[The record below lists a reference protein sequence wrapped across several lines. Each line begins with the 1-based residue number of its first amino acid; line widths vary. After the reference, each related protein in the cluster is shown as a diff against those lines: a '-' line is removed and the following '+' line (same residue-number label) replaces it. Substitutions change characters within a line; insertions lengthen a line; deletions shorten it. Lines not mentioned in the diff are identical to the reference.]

1 MNFIEEFKFGQSGG
15 NKGLSLGPGLEKLS
29 RAINGLQ
36 RKMMIG
42 VASPPKTGKS
52 TFVDYAFIIQP
63 YLANLEL
70 ETQLDLRFIYF
81 SFEMDRV
88 TKEFDFA
95 AFFIFND
102 YGIEFMNLP
111 PGMYFKGQNR
121 VPLSSDLLRGRILDD
136 SGESIKLG
144 QDLTVK
150 LKDVYERRIVPLFGR
165 YDNKGKKIEPGK
177 IIFEERIEN
186 PTGLYNKM
194 LAFAGSRGEFRYSS
208 FKDAEGKVHKY
219 RESYTPNNSEELIV
233 VIYDTIRKVAPERG
247 FTVKQTVDKMLE
259 YSTIIKKLCGY
270 TFIPIIHLNRDLSN
284 TSNMTYMKD
293 RVYPTPE
300 MIKDTGNISEECNHL
315 ITLFNP
321 HDDRF
326 NLTTHFGEKLRDTQ
340 GNKIYPFLRSIHL
353 VESRQVVYPQHFR
366 VQMKGNLKNFEQI

>member
-70 ETQLDLRFIYF
+70 DVQLDLRFIYF

-95 AFFIFND
+95 AYFIFHD

-111 PGMYFKGQNR
+111 FGIYFKGQSK
-121 VPLSSDLLRGRILDD
+121 VPLSSDLLRGRVLDD
-136 SGESIKLG
+136 SGESIKLE
-144 QDLTVK
+144 QDLIVK
-150 LKDVYERRIVPLFGR
+150 LKDIYERRIVPLFGR
-165 YDNKGKKIEPGK
+165 FDDKGKKIEPGK

-326 NLTTHFGEKLRDTQ
+326 NLTTHFGEKLRDPQ